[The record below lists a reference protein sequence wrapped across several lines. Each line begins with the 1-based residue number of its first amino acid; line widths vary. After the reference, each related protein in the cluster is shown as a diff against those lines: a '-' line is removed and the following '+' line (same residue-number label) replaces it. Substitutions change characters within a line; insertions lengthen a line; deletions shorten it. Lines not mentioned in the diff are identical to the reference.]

1 MNYSEKVLKEL
12 IVISQTNQC
21 GLFDAATQYC
31 EDHDIDPVEFITA
44 LDKNVIERL
53 KVNAVEERMVRRCVH
68 PPIQT
73 LV

>member
-12 IVISQTNQC
+12 IVISETKQC
-21 GLFDAATQYC
+21 GLFDAATMYC
-31 EDHDIDPVEFITA
+31 EEHDIDPAEFIAA

-53 KVNAVEERMVRRCVH
+53 KLSAVEERMVRRCVQ
-68 PPIQT
+68 PPIPT